1 MVSMEEIE
9 TEMHPL
15 MDSILKEA
23 IEYHESI
30 PLSINNPLQICK
42 YDGSRM
48 SLEIALANTSNNVLL
63 REYVLPVIRRQVQ
76 RSLVSIFDDEK
87 LYSINM
93 IIIKHCSNSLLFI
106 ENENCDLL
114 PTK

>member
-1 MVSMEEIE
+1 
-9 TEMHPL
+9 
-15 MDSILKEA
+15 
-23 IEYHESI
+23 
-30 PLSINNPLQICK
+30 
-42 YDGSRM
+42 M

-63 REYVLPVIRRQVQ
+63 REYGLPVIRRQVQ

-106 ENENCDLL
+106 ENENCASKDSIKVADL
-114 PTK
+114 